1 MAATI
6 YRHRQAALGTMW
18 WLFQG
23 GTITVFLAN
32 TTGANP
38 APGFNSDLS
47 AWNPY
52 ILSTDLALFYTGG
65 TAAYDT
71 TDTSKAVL
79 PQLSIVL
86 NYDIS
91 VTYTDLL
98 VLVIPSKSAGTG
110 APVHAFP
117 FVSVIHEPT
126 AITLAANQ
134 TKTYKLDLSSQWF

>member
-6 YRHRQAALGTMW
+6 YRHRQAALGAMW

-23 GTITVFLAN
+23 GTFAVFLAN

-38 APGFNSDLS
+38 APAITDEMTQ
-47 AWNPY
+47 WNPY
-52 ILSTDLALFYTGG
+52 ILSNSYTLFYTGG
-65 TAAYDT
+65 TATYDT

-79 PQLSIVL
+79 PQLSIAL
-86 NYDIS
+86 NYTTS

-98 VLVIPSKSAGTG
+98 VLVIPSKSAGTSPP
-110 APVHAFP
+110 AQANP
-117 FVSVIHEPT
+117 FVAVIREPT